1 MGKYIDLTETQINEM
16 AAMYKNNI
24 PMMTIAERFNVSKQ
38 TVKRRLE
45 KRDDIFFRG
54 NRKHFYNETIF
65 ETIDSPEKAY
75 WLGFIL
81 ADGYVNEER
90 CFMNIKLNDKDEE
103 HLIKFIKFIDGDMG
117 MLYEEY
123 HNITGNR
130 MVYVTASGKLFTSI
144 LVGHNI
150 RQRKSGREQWS
161 DKVPEKY
168 IKDYIRGII
177 DADGNVS
184 IGELNI
190 CGSYE
195 VLSNI
200 VNHLE
205 NVLNRNLNAKIYDH
219 CNTKRVRFR
228 RKDLKD
234 IFNYIYYDNCFSL
247 DRKKYY
253 VNKNK
258 QC

>member
-16 AAMYKNNI
+16 ATMYKNNI
-24 PMMTIAERFNVSKQ
+24 SMMTIAERFNVSKQ

-54 NRKHFYNETIF
+54 NRKHFYNKTIF

-90 CFMNIKLNDKDEE
+90 CFMNIKLNDKDEK

-130 MVYVTASGKLFTSI
+130 MVYVTASGKLFIST

-161 DKVPEKY
+161 EKVPKEYY
-168 IKDYIRGII
+168 IDYIRGII
-177 DADGNVS
+177 DADGYIAEKR
-184 IGELNI
+184 IGI
-190 CGSYE
+190 YGSME
-195 VLSNI
+195 VLTNIQDFLKEKFSRNETKICDHDNTFGLYITAKRKEI
-200 VNHLE
+200 VN
-205 NVLNRNLNAKIYDH
+205 N
-219 CNTKRVRFR
+219 
-228 RKDLKD
+228 
-234 IFNYIYYDNCFSL
+234 IYYDNCVSL
-247 DRKKYY
+247 DRKYKKVKEFYS
-253 VNKNK
+253 
-258 QC
+258 